1 MLWTIESLD
10 HSHSDISDM
19 LGWPLTYLIF
29 SVVLDELWWI
39 EIIFLTSLSASLFA
53 DYYAFSP
60 VHLYSRLLAL
70 AAVKRLEGASFFV
83 RPLVGG
89 RLLESMRLS
98 QRSFSDKA
106 TGF

>member
-1 MLWTIESLD
+1 MFFKASG
-10 HSHSDISDM
+10 

-39 EIIFLTSLSASLFA
+39 EIMILTSLSASLFA
-53 DYYAFSP
+53 DYYAFPP

-83 RPLVGG
+83 RPLVGWKIA
-89 RLLESMRLS
+89 RIYETVTDRF
-98 QRSFSDKA
+98 QIKQQVFEV
-106 TGF
+106 F